1 MMFLINLGTN
11 LFSLRSPCKSGNPH
25 KFGLDVEIDDA
36 LPIRSMKMFL
46 ICRTEI
52 NKLISLLWYCGLNS
66 GSGAWCNKRS
76 TTHLCSQLH
85 NSRRRERR
93 QEKVCVMCVCVCPC
107 VSVCVS
113 ARVPQCSSGGQRTP
127 GNWSLLP
134 PCGFRDFT
142 HIIHQVSWWQVP
154 LINKSSCQ
162 PIIPL
167 ILRAPFF
174 FFSETASF

>member
-52 NKLISLLWYCGLNS
+52 NKLISLLWHCGLNS
-66 GSGAWCNKRS
+66 GSRAWCNKRS

-93 QEKVCVMCVCVCPC
+93 QEKVCVMCVCVP
-107 VSVCVS
+107 VCHS
-113 ARVPQCSSGGQRTP
+113 AHLEVRELPGTGLSFHHAGSGTLLTSSIRCLGDRC
-127 GNWSLLP
+127 L
-134 PCGFRDFT
+134 
-142 HIIHQVSWWQVP
+142 
-154 LINKSSCQ
+154 
-162 PIIPL
+162 
-167 ILRAPFF
+167 
-174 FFSETASF
+174 

>member
-1 MMFLINLGTN
+1 MIFLINLGAN
-11 LFSLRSPCKSGNPH
+11 LFSLWSPCKSGNSH

-52 NKLISLLWYCGLNS
+52 NKLISLLWHCGLNS

-85 NSRRRERR
+85 NSRGRERR
-93 QEKVCVMCVCVCPC
+93 QEKVCVVC

-113 ARVPQCSSGGQRTP
+113 ACVPQCPSGGQRRTP
-127 GNWSLLP
+127 RNWSLLP
-134 PCGFRDFT
+134 PWGFRDFT

-162 PIIPL
+162 PIISL

-174 FFSETASF
+174 FFFETASF